1 MLHRGVLYRTRADR
15 GPLPTPGGIMALSKV
30 AFVQELMELIKRGR
44 SFGGHPLWWKISEGR
59 LDREQLQGFA
69 KQFFL
74 QVVEFPRAVS
84 ALHSRCPDLEERR
97 KLAES
102 VYEEE
107 TGRLSRSKPH
117 PELFLDFCASLD
129 LARDEVLAAAPL
141 PGTAALIHWFE
152 LSTKE
157 RPFLEGVAAINLAA
171 EGQVVGAFGPF
182 ADALQRH
189 YGLTKTAVAFW
200 DIHELADAEHSDV
213 GDHIV
218 VRHATTDVVQAGI
231 RDAVQTSLRMWWLF
245 FDDMDRAYGRT
256 AR

>member
-1 MLHRGVLYRTRADR
+1 
-15 GPLPTPGGIMALSKV
+15 MALGRE
-30 AFVQELMELIKRGR
+30 AFISEIMDMVKRGR

-59 LDREQLQGFA
+59 LAREQLQGFA

-84 ALHSRCPDLEERR
+84 ALHSRCPHREERI

-107 TGRLSRSKPH
+107 TGRLSKSKPH
-117 PELFLDFCASLD
+117 PELFLDFCAGLGV
-129 LARDEVLAAAPL
+129 AREEVLAAEPL
-141 PGTAALIHWFE
+141 PGTAALVHWFE
-152 LSTKE
+152 LSTRE

-189 YGLTKTAVAFW
+189 YGLSKPAVAFW
-200 DIHELADAEHSDV
+200 DVHELADAEHSDV

-218 VRHATTDVVQAGI
+218 ARHATTDEMQTGI
-231 RDAVQTSLRMWWLF
+231 RDAVRTSLRMWWLF
-245 FDDMDRAYGRT
+245 FDDMDRAYGRVT
-256 AR
+256 R